1 MWENECCFFCPKKQE
16 DVLSELLSEQNRRTQ
31 RAFFRNAEILA
42 EPEIGITVSRL
53 RIPIINKKKV
63 RCLFFFSVGR

>member
-1 MWENECCFFCPKKQE
+1 MNAAFLAPKQE

-42 EPEIGITVSRL
+42 EPEIGITVSTH
-53 RIPIINKKKV
+53 RIPINN
-63 RCLFFFSVGR
+63 

>member
-1 MWENECCFFCPKKQE
+1 MLLFLAPKQE

-42 EPEIGITVSRL
+42 EPEIGITVSTL
-53 RIPIINKKKV
+53 RIPINNKKKV
-63 RCLFFFSVGR
+63 RCLIFFLVGR